1 MRREIRAADPLLPRP
16 EIGTLFDNR
25 AAAVAQPRFRMLL
38 LGGFAA
44 AALLLATLG
53 VYGVMAFAVSQRT
66 REIGVRI
73 ALGAHARRV
82 FALVLKQ
89 GMVLAG
95 VGVLVGLAG
104 ALALTRVLRSLLFGI
119 SATDPVV
126 LIAVAI
132 LLGVVTM
139 IGAYLPARRAA
150 RIDPAVA
157 LREE

>member
-1 MRREIRAADPLLPRP
+1 
-16 EIGTLFDNR
+16 
-25 AAAVAQPRFRMLL
+25 MLL

-53 VYGVMAFAVSQRT
+53 VYGVMAFAVTQRT

-89 GMVLAG
+89 GLVLAG
-95 VGVLVGLAG
+95 LGVLVGLGG
-104 ALALTRVLRSLLFGI
+104 ALMITRVLQSLLFGI
-119 SATDPVV
+119 SATDPLV
-126 LIAVAI
+126 LTAVAI

-150 RIDPAVA
+150 RIDPAIA
-157 LREE
+157 LRVE

>member
-1 MRREIRAADPLLPRP
+1 
-16 EIGTLFDNR
+16 
-25 AAAVAQPRFRMLL
+25 MLL